1 MAYKFLP
8 QQIPN
13 VTVQAFNFA
22 TNSKLLDGVRSRRLF
37 GVVNTSSTDEML
49 VRLNDDGSGDAII
62 LAHKTNANRNDG
74 GSLEFNGYNGSVW
87 VTGEGFVYYYEG

>member
-13 VTVQAFNFA
+13 VTVQAFNFG
-22 TNSKLLDGVRSRRLF
+22 TSTQLLDQTRSRRLF
-37 GVVNTSSTDEML
+37 GVVNTSANVEME
-49 VRLNDDGSGDAII
+49 VRLNDTGSGDAII

-74 GSLEFNGYNGSVW
+74 GSLEFNGYNGAGW
-87 VTGEGFVYYYEG
+87 VLGEGFVYYYEG